1 MTRARMLALAL
12 VVVLA
17 LPAAAC
23 SGLPTSGP
31 VNAGLAP
38 EEIDSNLNITFL
50 RRGPVVDATPEQI
63 VIGFIEAGAS
73 PSGGW
78 AIARQFFLTPGLAD
92 RWHPEAGVSIDRSWS
107 TRAIASD
114 SESESASSSRLEVT
128 TSPIASVDAAGSYTE
143 SSGGSARAPYELQ
156 RNDEGQWRIVSAP
169 DGIILDENSFELV
182 FRRYSL
188 QYFDPSWEHLVPDP
202 RWFPHRTTIATAITR
217 AVVTGLPSAWL
228 ADAVRSA
235 FPLGVELAQPAVPV
249 AGEDMVAEVA
259 LSAAAATLD
268 ALTLARMRTQLE
280 RSLAGT
286 GVSRVRFTVDGRE
299 LAADLVEVVS
309 NRIDSS
315 TFVLT
320 ADAFGPSVGG
330 EVADIPGVSGP
341 LISAADTIAAIDLA
355 GDNTSAAVQ
364 FHSGIVARV
373 ADDEFFELDRRAG
386 LIAPVHD
393 TNGYIWTVP
402 TDRPQELLAWSPEG
416 ESVPIA
422 SAWPDASMVTHL
434 RVAPDGARV
443 AATVTIGGQEWV
455 GLAGIL
461 RDEEG
466 TPQAL
471 GVFEPLS
478 RLPGPGL
485 GLAWLGDDA
494 LGVLTRDG
502 ETLQLIER
510 VIGGPATTSIV
521 PTETVAIAGA
531 NAIAGVRLLSADGIV
546 EVKRGAGWQV
556 SVTGVLVLAT
566 QSGK

>member
-1 MTRARMLALAL
+1 MTRVRMLSLAL
-12 VVVLA
+12 VAALVV
-17 LPAAAC
+17 PVAAC
-23 SGLPTSGP
+23 SGLPTSGT
-31 VNAGLAP
+31 VNQGLSA
-38 EEIDSNLNITFL
+38 EEIDSSLNITFL
-50 RRGPVVDATPEQI
+50 RRGPVMDATPEQI

-73 PSGGW
+73 PAGGW
-78 AIARQFFLTPGLAD
+78 SVARQFFLTTDLAE

-107 TRAIASD
+107 TRIIASD
-114 SESESASSSRLEVT
+114 SEPEGGSSSRLEVT
-128 TSPIASVDAAGSYTE
+128 ISPVASVDAAGSYTE
-143 SSGGSARAPYELQ
+143 SPGGSARAPYELQ
-156 RNDEGQWRIVSAP
+156 RNGDGQWRIVSAP

-217 AVVTGLPSAWL
+217 AVVSGLPSAWL

-249 AGEDMVAEVA
+249 AGEEMVAEVA
-259 LSAAAATLD
+259 LSGAAVTLD

-286 GVSRVRFTVDGRE
+286 GISRVRFTVDGRE

-330 EVADIPGVSGP
+330 EIAELPGLSAPLVSV
-341 LISAADTIAAIDLA
+341 ADTIAAIDLS

-364 FHSGIVARV
+364 FHSGVVARV
-373 ADDEFFELDRRAG
+373 TNDEFFELDRRTG

-402 TDRPQELLAWSPEG
+402 SDQPQELVAWSLEG

-422 SAWPDASMVTHL
+422 SAWPEASMITHM

-443 AATVTIGGQEWV
+443 AATITIGGQEWV

-461 RDEEG
+461 RDAEG
-466 TPQAL
+466 MPLAL
-471 GVFEPLS
+471 GAFEPLS
-478 RLPGPGL
+478 QLPGPGL

-510 VIGGPATTSIV
+510 VIGGPAATSIV

-531 NAIAGVRLLSADGIV
+531 NAIAGVRLLNADGIV

-556 SVTGVLVLAT
+556 SVTGVLVLAS